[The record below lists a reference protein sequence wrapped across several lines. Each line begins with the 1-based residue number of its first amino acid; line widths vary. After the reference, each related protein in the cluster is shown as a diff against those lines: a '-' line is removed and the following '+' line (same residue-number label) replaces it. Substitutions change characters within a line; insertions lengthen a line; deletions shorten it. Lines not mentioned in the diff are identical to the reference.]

1 MQKYATATA
10 LALALA
16 LALITM
22 LTLALSASLTPANA
36 GCCTTLFICNCAGT
50 YPGRHI
56 ANNRTIACKWKCQI
70 ELWNTANLYDGTRN
84 HPGSCPSSLQACIA
98 TCVAAKKVAR
108 H

>member
-1 MQKYATATA
+1 MRPVIVAG
-10 LALALA
+10 
-16 LALITM
+16 M
-22 LTLALSASLTPANA
+22 LTLAVSASVTPANA
-36 GCCTTLFICNCAGT
+36 GCCTRLFTCNGAGT
-50 YPGRHI
+50 YPEPHI